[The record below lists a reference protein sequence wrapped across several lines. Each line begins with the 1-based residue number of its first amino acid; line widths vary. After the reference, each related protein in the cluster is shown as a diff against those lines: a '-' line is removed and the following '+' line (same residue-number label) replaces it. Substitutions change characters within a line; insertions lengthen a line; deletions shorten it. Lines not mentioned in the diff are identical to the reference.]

1 MWLVGWLAGELL
13 AVAVL
18 AFLINGR
25 EVLEIDDAE
34 LRLRAEALGR
44 SWTRRYPL
52 AEAANLRPVASSGG
66 SLDFLAFEY
75 RGKTVRF
82 GTDLSEADADAHR
95 AGRLGPSALASR
107 MSRSAETAQ
116 PKGRIVAYDA
126 LRLFAILSV
135 VGIHTLMPYR
145 GVLPASAPVSIFDDV
160 LHYAVPLF
168 VFISGALVWARPWRR
183 GPGAYRQ
190 FLGRRFVAIGTPYL
204 AWAALYA
211 ALYVA
216 RATDRAS
223 ALAQVPGLVASGHI
237 WYHLYFIPMLLTFYV
252 LTPLAAG
259 ALKRSP
265 ELTVLAAYALRIV
278 LGPPITHALADV
290 NPLLGQYGIH
300 VLSHLPHMALGA
312 WFALR
317 LDTIGPRIRRWWP
330 AMLAAG
336 LAALAYL
343 SASGT
348 PSWPLEL
355 HRLLFPGAMA
365 LTVIGFALGAIE
377 LEPHYAQ
384 RPEPSRTWGRCH
396 SASTSCTR

>member
-1 MWLVGWLAGELL
+1 
-13 AVAVL
+13 
-18 AFLINGR
+18 
-25 EVLEIDDAE
+25 
-34 LRLRAEALGR
+34 
-44 SWTRRYPL
+44 
-52 AEAANLRPVASSGG
+52 
-66 SLDFLAFEY
+66 
-75 RGKTVRF
+75 
-82 GTDLSEADADAHR
+82 
-95 AGRLGPSALASR
+95 
-107 MSRSAETAQ
+107 MSRSAETA
-116 PKGRIVAYDA
+116 PPRGRIVAYDA

-145 GVLPASAPVSIFDDV
+145 GVMTARAPVSILDDV

-168 VFISGALVWARPWRR
+168 VFISGALVWARPWRS

-190 FLGRRFVAIGTPYL
+190 FLGRRFVAIGAPYL

-211 ALYVA
+211 TLYVV
-216 RATDRAS
+216 RAEDRAS

-237 WYHLYFIPMLLTFYV
+237 WYHLYFIPMLLTFYA

-278 LGPPITHALADV
+278 AGPAITHALAGV

-317 LDTIGPRIRRWWP
+317 LDTIGPRVGRWWP
-330 AMLAAG
+330 AMLATG

-377 LEPHYAQ
+377 LEPHYAPEARTVTHLGSLSFGVYFVHPLILLAVFTAAGPATTGSPWLRVWFPLLVWAGASVLSLLISDQ
-384 RPEPSRTWGRCH
+384 LGRFRFTAWLVGLAPRPQPKSG
-396 SASTSCTR
+396 